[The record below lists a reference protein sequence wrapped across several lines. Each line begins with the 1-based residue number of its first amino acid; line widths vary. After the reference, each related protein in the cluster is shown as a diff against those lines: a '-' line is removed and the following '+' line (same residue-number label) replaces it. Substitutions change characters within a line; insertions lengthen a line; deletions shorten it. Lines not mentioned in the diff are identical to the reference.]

1 MDVGDSPTLGA
12 VQPPGGVLDELPMAF
27 QGASCGRRRDL
38 DDEHLVDDEL
48 DLGMRRLGGART
60 PRCVGHW
67 RALDRTAQLAHT
79 TLATM

>member
-1 MDVGDSPTLGA
+1 
-12 VQPPGGVLDELPMAF
+12 MAF

-38 DDEHLVDDEL
+38 DDEHLVDDELDLLHLVDDEL